1 MILDFIMLSN
11 LIKEA
16 YNEKII
22 LQRYTQYSFR
32 SGEWAEVLGTTFKER
47 LCFLIQYS
55 DGTLDYTPVIDIEN
69 YELKEEQDEN

>member
-1 MILDFIMLSN
+1 MRKLFYRGIH
-11 LIKEA
+11 
-16 YNEKII
+16 
-22 LQRYTQYSFR
+22 QYSFR

-69 YELKEEQDEN
+69 